1 MSTLCIQQLWTNE
14 VCQINL
20 DFDIIW
26 MVLFCLFC
34 SHSVF
39 LQVSIFFDSVLLRG
53 NRSTKVDNGSFDAF
67 ASPNMEP
74 LAVVGVSIKGLQRM
88 FSNSQKAADWKIL
101 IGIFAFYP
109 RDIMQAWVLAMAL
122 CPCLPQVGVL
132 SKWMDRIIWLLA
144 WGLLSTSPT
153 PCFKEIQVS
162 TKTTVLPS
170 GTFFQTPH
178 TENFASAYRSSN
190 VLSAWL
196 KKGGCSQRDKL
207 DRRQSAELT
216 ISL

>member
-1 MSTLCIQQLWTNE
+1 
-14 VCQINL
+14 
-20 DFDIIW
+20 
-26 MVLFCLFC
+26 
-34 SHSVF
+34 
-39 LQVSIFFDSVLLRG
+39 
-53 NRSTKVDNGSFDAF
+53 
-67 ASPNMEP
+67 
-74 LAVVGVSIKGLQRM
+74 
-88 FSNSQKAADWKIL
+88 L

-178 TENFASAYRSSN
+178 TENFAPGISIIKRAISMAQER
-190 VLSAWL
+190 WT
-196 KKGGCSQRDKL
+196 
-207 DRRQSAELT
+207 LT
-216 ISL
+216 T